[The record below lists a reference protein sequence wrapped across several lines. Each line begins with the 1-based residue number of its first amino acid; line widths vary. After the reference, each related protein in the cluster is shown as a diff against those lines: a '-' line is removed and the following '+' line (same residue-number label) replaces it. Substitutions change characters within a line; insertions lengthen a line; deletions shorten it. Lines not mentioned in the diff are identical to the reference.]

1 MPIVTSL
8 NNELMRKTIITF
20 LFLLCSIVT
29 FAQNESVKPTFGVE
43 LDREVALA
51 MIEKETF
58 KDVVVELKSA
68 DFGDLFVD
76 GVKITVKDAK
86 TGERIY
92 KKRFSKSY
100 LYAFSDG
107 TIEVGKGNALTQLIL
122 YKSKEYDVWLLVIRK
137 KGIY

>member
-1 MPIVTSL
+1 M
-8 NNELMRKTIITF
+8 KKAIITF
-20 LFLLCSIVT
+20 LFFLCSIVT
-29 FAQNESVKPTFGVE
+29 FAQSETAKPTFGVE
-43 LDREVALA
+43 LDREVAIA
-51 MIEKETF
+51 IIEKETY

-68 DFGDLFVD
+68 DLGDLFVD

-86 TGERIY
+86 TGKRIY

-107 TIEVGKGNALTQLIL
+107 TIQVGKGNALTQLTL
-122 YKSKEYDVWLLVIRK
+122 YKSKEYDVWLLEIRE

>member
-1 MPIVTSL
+1 
-8 NNELMRKTIITF
+8 MRKAIITF

-29 FAQNESVKPTFGVE
+29 FAQSESAKPTFGVE

-51 MIEKETF
+51 VIEKETF
-58 KDVVVELKSA
+58 KDVIVELKSA
-68 DFGDLFVD
+68 DLGDLFVD
-76 GVKITVKDAK
+76 GVKITIKDAK
-86 TGERIY
+86 TGKRIY

-107 TIEVGKGNALTQLIL
+107 TIQVGKGNALTQLIL
-122 YKSKEYDVWLLVIRK
+122 YKSKEYDVWLLEIRK

>member
-1 MPIVTSL
+1 M
-8 NNELMRKTIITF
+8 KKDIITF
-20 LFLLCSIVT
+20 LYFLCSNMP
-29 FAQNESVKPTFGVE
+29 FAQSESAKPTFGVE
-43 LDREVALA
+43 LDREVAIA
-51 MIEKETF
+51 IIEKETY

-68 DFGDLFVD
+68 DLGDLFVD

-86 TGERIY
+86 TGKRIY

-107 TIEVGKGNALTQLIL
+107 TIQVGKGNALTQLIL
-122 YKSKEYDVWLLVIRK
+122 YKSKEYDVWLLEIRK

>member
-1 MPIVTSL
+1 M
-8 NNELMRKTIITF
+8 KKAIITF
-20 LFLLCSIVT
+20 LFFLCSIMT
-29 FAQNESVKPTFGVE
+29 FAQSESAKPTFGVE
-43 LDREVALA
+43 LDREVAIA
-51 MIEKETF
+51 IIEKETY

-68 DFGDLFVD
+68 DLGDLFVD

-86 TGERIY
+86 TGKRIY

-107 TIEVGKGNALTQLIL
+107 TIQVGKGNALTQLIL
-122 YKSKEYDVWLLVIRK
+122 YKSKEYDVWLLEIRE

>member
-1 MPIVTSL
+1 M
-8 NNELMRKTIITF
+8 KKAIITF
-20 LFLLCSIVT
+20 LFFLFSIMT
-29 FAQNESVKPTFGVE
+29 FAQSESAKPTFGVE
-43 LDREVALA
+43 LDREVAIA
-51 MIEKETF
+51 IIEKETY

-68 DFGDLFVD
+68 DLGDLFVD

-86 TGERIY
+86 TGKRIY

-107 TIEVGKGNALTQLIL
+107 TIQVGKGNALTQLIL
-122 YKSKEYDVWLLVIRK
+122 YKSKEYDVWLLEIRK

>member
-1 MPIVTSL
+1 M
-8 NNELMRKTIITF
+8 KKAIITF
-20 LFLLCSIVT
+20 LFFLCSIMT
-29 FAQNESVKPTFGVE
+29 FAQSESAKPTFGVE
-43 LDREVALA
+43 LDREVAIA
-51 MIEKETF
+51 IIEKETY

-68 DFGDLFVD
+68 DLGDLFVD

-86 TGERIY
+86 TGKRIY

-107 TIEVGKGNALTQLIL
+107 TIQVGKGNALTQLIL
-122 YKSKEYDVWLLVIRK
+122 YKSKEYDVWLIEIRK

>member
-1 MPIVTSL
+1 M
-8 NNELMRKTIITF
+8 KKAIITF
-20 LFLLCSIVT
+20 LFFLCSIMT
-29 FAQNESVKPTFGVE
+29 FAQSESAKHTFGVE
-43 LDREVALA
+43 LDREVAIA
-51 MIEKETF
+51 IIEKETY

-68 DFGDLFVD
+68 DLGDLFVD

-86 TGERIY
+86 TGKRIY

-107 TIEVGKGNALTQLIL
+107 TIQVGKGNALTQLIL
-122 YKSKEYDVWLLVIRK
+122 YKSKEYDVWLLEIRK

>member
-1 MPIVTSL
+1 
-8 NNELMRKTIITF
+8 MRKAIITF
-20 LFLLCSIVT
+20 LFFLCSIVT
-29 FAQNESVKPTFGVE
+29 FAQSESAKPTFGVE

-51 MIEKETF
+51 IIEKETF

-68 DFGDLFVD
+68 DLGDLFIE

-86 TGERIY
+86 TGKRIY

-107 TIEVGKGNALTQLIL
+107 TIQVGRGNALTQLIL
-122 YKSKEYDVWLLVIRK
+122 YKSKEYDVWLLEIRK

>member
-1 MPIVTSL
+1 M
-8 NNELMRKTIITF
+8 KKAIITF
-20 LFLLCSIVT
+20 LFFLCSIVT
-29 FAQNESVKPTFGVE
+29 FAQSESAKPTFGLE
-43 LDREVALA
+43 LDREVAIA
-51 MIEKETF
+51 IIEKETY

-68 DFGDLFVD
+68 DLGDLFVD

-86 TGERIY
+86 TGKRIY

-107 TIEVGKGNALTQLIL
+107 TIQVGKGNALTQLIL
-122 YKSKEYDVWLLVIRK
+122 YKSKEYDVWLLEIRK

>member
-1 MPIVTSL
+1 
-8 NNELMRKTIITF
+8 MRKTIITF

-100 LYAFSDG
+100 LYAFPM
-107 TIEVGKGNALTQLIL
+107 E
-122 YKSKEYDVWLLVIRK
+122 LLKWVRETH
-137 KGIY
+137 